1 MKISNIC
8 NKIARELNID
18 PELAKRIVLYQFKFT
33 SDVMKDLDDYHD
45 ILLNKFLRFSLKPR
59 YKNNKNSEYSS
70 K

>member
-1 MKISNIC
+1 M
-8 NKIARELNID
+8 NID
-18 PELAKRIVLYQFKFT
+18 PELARRIVLYQFKFT

-59 YKNNKNSEYSS
+59 YKKNKNSEYSS

>member
-8 NKIARELNID
+8 KKISHSLGID
-18 PELAKRIVLYQFKFT
+18 PELARRIVLYQFKFT
-33 SDVMKDLDDYHD
+33 SEVMKDPDDYHD

-59 YKNNKNSEYSS
+59 YKNDKNKEYSS